1 MNILI
6 ICAGDRSNNSI
17 ALNCIKHIFKL
28 KKDKIMGI
36 FFGWI
41 IFSFVVGF
49 IGSERKIGFWGAFFL
64 SILLSPLIG
73 LIIALVSKNKED
85 FIEDITSRKKPLVL
99 NLSEVSFVDSTGLG
113 FLVAMQQAQSL
124 VDEAFVICALT
135 DKTRLLLELTRLNL
149 VFDIYETEALA
160 VSALTRLD
168 SN

>member
-1 MNILI
+1 MNIVELTSRNDI
-6 ICAGDRSNNSI
+6 QAPHVIHLQGRLDANQ
-17 ALNCIKHIFKL
+17 
-28 KKDKIMGI
+28 
-36 FFGWI
+36 
-41 IFSFVVGF
+41 
-49 IGSERKIGFWGAFFL
+49 
-64 SILLSPLIG
+64 
-73 LIIALVSKNKED
+73 VSKNKED

-160 VSALTRLD
+160 VSALTHLD